1 LIIRRNWRLTPIN
14 HNKMSDQ
21 YYTINSAI
29 YWAQNALKEANC
41 SPTPMLDAEV
51 LLIHALGITKED
63 IYFDPE
69 RVIAEKDYYKYE
81 KLIARRKN
89 SEPIAYITGEKEF
102 FALPIKVNEDV
113 LVPRPETEELVER
126 ALNFIKEYDGKS
138 LAVLEIGTGSGA
150 IAIALAKSLENWQE
164 KYNFKA
170 GKIKI
175 IASDCSKKALKQAK
189 KNAKANK
196 VDKKIEFIESD
207 LLDKIKKK
215 DKDKIELVVTNLPYL
230 DIEKRDRFPKDL
242 SYEPGLALFCSE
254 GGLELYN
261 QLLEDIPNQLPNVKK
276 VIVEV
281 LDSQAG
287 KLPDM
292 GILDVVEV

>member
-1 LIIRRNWRLTPIN
+1 MT
-14 HNKMSDQ
+14 DQ

-69 RVIAEKDYYKYE
+69 RVISDKDYFKYE
-81 KLIARRKN
+81 RLIARRKD

-102 FALPIKVNEDV
+102 FALPIYVTPDV

-126 ALNFIKEYDGKS
+126 ALNFIKEYNGKS
-138 LAVLEIGTGSGA
+138 LTILEIGTGSGA
-150 IAIALAKSLENWQE
+150 ISIALAKSLESWQE
-164 KYNFKA
+164 KYDFKS

-175 IASDCSKKALKQAK
+175 IASDCSKKALSQAK
-189 KNAKANK
+189 KNAKTNK
-196 VDKKIEFIESD
+196 VEKKISFIESD
-207 LLDKIKKK
+207 LLNKIKVTDKK
-215 DKDKIELVVTNLPYL
+215 KIGLVIANLPYL
-230 DIEKRDRFPKDL
+230 DIEKRDRFPRDL
-242 SYEPGLALFCSE
+242 SYEPGLALFCGE

-261 QLLEDIPNQLPNVKK
+261 RLLADLPNQLPNLKK
-276 VIVEV
+276 VIIEA
-281 LDSQAG
+281 LDSQVNN
-287 KLPDM
+287 LPQFDW
-292 GILDVVEV
+292 LDVVEI